1 MAKATGGFVVVAIW
15 AAAAGVVIFVVFF
28 AATLGVLMARAAMG
42 GG

>member
-1 MAKATGGFVVVAIW
+1 MAKAIGGFVVVMFW
-15 AAAAGVVIFVVFF
+15 GLSFAAVVFLVFF